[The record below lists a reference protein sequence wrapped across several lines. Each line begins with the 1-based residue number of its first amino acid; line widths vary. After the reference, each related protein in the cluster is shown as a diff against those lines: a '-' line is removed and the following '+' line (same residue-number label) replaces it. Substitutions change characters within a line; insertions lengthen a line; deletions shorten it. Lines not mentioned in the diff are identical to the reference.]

1 MKTYLKVTVFMHN
14 GDDFKNPL
22 QMKEVYIVGQLAR
35 EHKRLEVETAECTK
49 EEHRLIFGV

>member
-22 QMKEVYIVGQLAR
+22 QMKEAYIVGQLAR